1 MLWFVTPTLKKY
13 KNLAADTDTHSQE
26 IPSRSTKFS
35 NVNTMNYYYGN
46 YYGGL
51 GYGLSG
57 LVTWAMAMAPAM
69 ASEATVVMAV
79 ATSVPPSMRD
89 TGHLDSIKYITICD
103 DLFP

>member
-1 MLWFVTPTLKKY
+1 MLWFVTPTLKTY
-13 KNLAADTDTHSQE
+13 KNLAADTDIHSQE
-26 IPSRSTKFS
+26 TPSRSTKFS
-35 NVNTMNYYYGN
+35 NVNTMNYYHSN
-46 YYGGL
+46 YHGGL
-51 GYGLSG
+51 GHGLSG
-57 LVTWAMAMAPAM
+57 LVAWAMAPAM